1 MDKLAQIRHILD
13 TRLTT
18 EILDQ
23 VYPPTQALE
32 EVLLSPEELAARHQ
46 RVFIDLLEWIGA
58 VIEKETREKLSGDD
72 LMVVMSRVENF
83 LIHRGFHLKK

>member
-1 MDKLAQIRHILD
+1 MDKMAQIRHILD

-18 EILDQ
+18 EVLDQ

-32 EVLLSPEELAARHQ
+32 EVLLSPAELAARHK
-46 RVFIDLLEWIGA
+46 RVFIDLLERVGEA
-58 VIEKETREKLSGDD
+58 IEKETNEKLSGDI
-72 LMVVMSRVENF
+72 LMTVMTRVENF